1 VLPDGFLRH
10 LLPVSPPDHSGTTPL
25 PFVVA
30 VIAVTALVLFLS
42 YWPVRNMLGRHQLM
56 NASFNRLH
64 LVNTYGAFGSVTRV
78 RREVVV
84 EGTAD
89 ADLSAHS
96 RWLEYEFKGK
106 PTDVRRLP
114 RQFAP
119 YHLRLDWLMWFAGI
133 SRGYANSWFGGFLI
147 KLLQNDRPTL
157 RLLRRNPFPDAPP
170 AYVRA
175 LLYEYRFTTWRERR
189 QTGQWWQ
196 RSLIGEYAPPTRLT
210 ARAGSADRSHR

>member
-1 VLPDGFLRH
+1 M
-10 LLPVSPPDHSGTTPL
+10 PVSPPDQHGTTPL
-25 PFVVA
+25 AFVVIVLA
-30 VIAVTALVLFLS
+30 ATALVLVLS

-89 ADLSAHS
+89 TDLAGAPT
-96 RWLEYEFKGK
+96 WLEYEFKGK
-106 PTDVRRLP
+106 PTDLRRLP

-119 YHLRLDWLMWFAGI
+119 YHLRLDWLMWFAAL
-133 SRGYANSWFGGFLI
+133 SRGYADGWFRGFLG
-147 KLLQNDRPTL
+147 KLLENDRATL

-175 LLYEYRFTTWRERR
+175 LMYEYRFTTWQERR
-189 QTGQWWQ
+189 ETGAWWH
-196 RSLIGEYAPPTRLT
+196 RTFIGVYAPPVRRVPGTP
-210 ARAGSADRSHR
+210 

>member
-1 VLPDGFLRH
+1 
-10 LLPVSPPDHSGTTPL
+10 
-25 PFVVA
+25 
-30 VIAVTALVLFLS
+30 
-42 YWPVRNMLGRHQLM
+42 M

-89 ADLSAHS
+89 ADLSPDTV
-96 RWLEYEFKGK
+96 WLEYEFKGK
-106 PTDVRRLP
+106 PTDLRRLP

-133 SRGYANSWFGGFLI
+133 SRGYADGWFGGFLT
-147 KLLQNDRPTL
+147 KLLQNDRSTV

-170 AYVRA
+170 VYVRA
-175 LLYEYRFTTWRERR
+175 LIYEYRFTTWQERR
-189 QTGQWWQ
+189 ASGQWWR
-196 RSLIGEYAPPTRLT
+196 RSLIGEYASPRRLT
-210 ARAGSADRSHR
+210 ARSGSARLSDR